1 MAQLL
6 GFIQMNTHI
15 AAAPVTAT
23 TPGIEPAEFKDR
35 RARLMAALTDNDVAV
50 IPGAS
55 IRYRNRDTEYPFRQ
69 DSDFYYLTG
78 FEEPDSVLV
87 LAPGAE
93 PASVL
98 FCPGRD
104 PAREQWTGERLG
116 PERAPQTLGVDA
128 AFPNAELDEVLPRLL
143 DCRWRV
149 YTALGENPEFDQRL
163 IACASTARA
172 RGATTGACEFQPLQR
187 LLHEQRLIKSPAE
200 QRLMAAAGEITAHA
214 HMDAMRRCRPGWTET
229 QLEAV
234 LVHAFMQAG
243 ARAPAYPSIVA
254 AGRNACVMHYVRND
268 SLLRDGD
275 MVLIDAGCE
284 LQHYASDVTRTFPV
298 NGTYSP
304 HQRELYELVL
314 ASQAAALE
322 AAVAGAPCTAPQ
334 DAATRVLTQGLIDLG
349 LLEGGIEEA
358 LETETYQRFTVHR
371 CSHWL
376 GIDVHDVGEYRQGG
390 EWREL
395 QPGMVLTI
403 EPGLYIPDGPDFD
416 DVDEAWR
423 GMGVRIEDDV
433 LIEESGNRVLSDSVP
448 KAAQEIE
455 ALMRA

>member
-1 MAQLL
+1 
-6 GFIQMNTHI
+6 MNTHL
-15 AAAPVTAT
+15 AADPVAATAL
-23 TPGIEPAEFKDR
+23 GIEPREFKHR
-35 RARLMAALTDNDVAV
+35 RARLMAALTDIDVAIV
-50 IPGAS
+50 PGAS

-93 PASVL
+93 QAAVL
-98 FCPGRD
+98 FCPARD

-128 AFPNAELDEVLPRLL
+128 AFPNSQLDEVLPRLL
-143 DCRWRV
+143 DGRWRV

-172 RGATTGACEFQPLQR
+172 RGAATGACEFQPLQR

-200 QRLMAAAGEITAHA
+200 QRLMAAAGAITARA
-214 HMDAMRRCRPGWTET
+214 HMDAMQRCRPGWSET

-254 AGRNACVMHYVRND
+254 GGRNACVMHYVRND
-268 SLLRDGD
+268 SVLRDGD

-298 NGTYSP
+298 NGTYTP
-304 HQRELYELVL
+304 RQRELYDLVL
-314 ASQAAALE
+314 ESQAAALE
-322 AAVAGAPCTAPQ
+322 AAVPGAPCTAPQ
-334 DAATRVLTQGLIDLG
+334 DASTRVLAQGLIDLG
-349 LLEGGIEEA
+349 LLEGGIEET

-376 GIDVHDVGEYRQGG
+376 GIDVHDVGEYRRDG
-390 EWREL
+390 EWRDL

-403 EPGLYIPDGPDFD
+403 EPGLYIPDGPEFD

-433 LIEESGNRVLSDSVP
+433 LIEKSGNRVLTDAVP
-448 KAAQEIE
+448 KAAQDIE

>member
-1 MAQLL
+1 MKTRTTA
-6 GFIQMNTHI
+6 N
-15 AAAPVTAT
+15 PVTST
-23 TPGIEPAEFKDR
+23 VPGIQPAEFQGR
-35 RARLMAALTDNDVAV
+35 RARLMAELTSNDVAIV
-50 IPGAS
+50 PGAS

-78 FEEPDSVLV
+78 FDEPDSVLV
-87 LAPGAE
+87 LAPGSE
-93 PASVL
+93 PASTVL
-98 FCPGRD
+98 FCPERD

-116 PERAPQTLGVDA
+116 PKRAPQALGVDA
-128 AFPNAELDEVLPRLL
+128 AFPNARLEEILPRILNG
-143 DCRWRV
+143 RWCV
-149 YTALGENPEFDQRL
+149 HTVMGEHPEFDQRL

-172 RGATTGACEFQPLQR
+172 RGANAGGCEFQPLQR
-187 LLHEQRLIKSPAE
+187 LLHEHRLIKSPAE
-200 QRLMAAAGEITAHA
+200 QQLMAAAGGITAGA
-214 HMDAMRRCRPGWTET
+214 HIDAMRRCRPGLSET

-254 AGRNACVMHYVRND
+254 GGRNACVMHYVRND
-268 SLLRDGD
+268 SLLADGD

-284 LQHYASDVTRTFPV
+284 LEHYASDVTRTFPV

-304 HQRELYELVL
+304 RQRDLYEVVL
-314 ASQAAALE
+314 AAQAEAIAAA
-322 AAVAGAPCTAPQ
+322 VPGAGCTAPQ
-334 DAATRVLTQGLIDLG
+334 DASTRVLSEGLIDLG
-349 LLEGGIEEA
+349 LIPGGIDEA
-358 LETETYQRFTVHR
+358 METKAHQRFTVHR

-376 GIDVHDVGEYRQGG
+376 GIDVHDVGDYRCNGD
-390 EWREL
+390 WRDL

-433 LIEESGNRVLSDSVP
+433 LIEESGNRVLTDAVP
-448 KAAQEIE
+448 KSADDIE
-455 ALMRA
+455 ALMRH